1 MNIWLS
7 LFVSSILNL
16 DNVSAFQILISRP
29 SFVGFIIG
37 SINGFVVEG
46 FIIGIMTELFVYDFV
61 PIGGI
66 PVPNGTIA
74 STTAILLIP
83 YFDGKIFIPFF
94 IGLICGE
101 AFSYIEVY
109 LRTLKSY
116 FNKILEKRFMNYK
129 FLVGDIIFY
138 SMLIDFLIYLIY
150 GFLVYFIFSK
160 ISSYLN
166 TNYLNN
172 VFKVSMIGTFFIIMS
187 SLFFKFKTQVSKNE

>member
-61 PIGGI
+61 PVGGI

-83 YFDGKIFIPFF
+83 YFYGKIFIPFF

-101 AFSYIEVY
+101 GFSYIEVY

-129 FLVGDIIFY
+129 FLVGDIILY

-150 GFLVYFIFSK
+150 GFLVYLIFSK